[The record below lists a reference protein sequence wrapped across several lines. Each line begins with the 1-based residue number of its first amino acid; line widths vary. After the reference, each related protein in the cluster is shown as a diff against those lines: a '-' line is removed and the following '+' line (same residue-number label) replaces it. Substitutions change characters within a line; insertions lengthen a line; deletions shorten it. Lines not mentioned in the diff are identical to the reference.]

1 VKKILAIIFLLLFG
15 LQLGIKSMV
24 AGYFNLYA
32 HEKALENC
40 EYKNM
45 TVCQGNCYVVKQIK
59 VYSSETPAKKQG
71 NHFDLSIL
79 QDIVGST
86 ENMEIMEGNHQL
98 AYSLEIHSYTNLYSF
113 EFYSD
118 LVKPP
123 AA

>member
-1 VKKILAIIFLLLFG
+1 VKKILAVIFLLLFG

-32 HEKALENC
+32 REKALENC

-59 VYSSETPAKKQG
+59 VYSSEVPTKKQT
-71 NHFDLSIL
+71 NQFDLSMIK
-79 QDIVGST
+79 DMVGST
-86 ENMEIMEGNHQL
+86 ENVEITIDDQP
-98 AYSLEIHSYTNLYSF
+98 IHKMGTYPYTDLYSF
-113 EFYSD
+113 EFYAD
-118 LVKPP
+118 LIKPP